1 MSSIAGMTPTGRKLI
16 GPASDLIE
24 VEDEDGVVLTALIY
38 HSDWRQH
45 PAITDALGV
54 IIGFLESPLVTGL
67 VELVGHEPEEGVFLY
82 PTGSVRSVAEVVRM
96 LSDRGER
103 GGIRAGLELMYTAG
117 QILVE
122 GAESGESQG
131 VYSHGGLT
139 PRRVMIKEDGQVMVI
154 GYGLPQVEI
163 LQFHAN
169 PSQVPREDSFRYCP
183 PERIQARPEDLSSD
197 LFGLA
202 LIAFEMMT
210 GKPVYDG
217 LVNDIRQ
224 QAARGEGSRRLF
236 RFREVLPEPV
246 RNLMTKVLRPDAEA
260 RYPDGEAF
268 LTDVHTLLS
277 DRSVP
282 GPSLLDLMEELQS
295 DKRRTG
301 ETLQQ
306 GSTQMVSAD
315 DLRSQLG
322 GAPPQ
327 PAAAE
332 EPGGGG
338 AWTTRPNR
346 GPAGAE
352 AVEPAAVSPPA
363 PSEPIAGDDDEAPPE
378 AVVEPPE
385 DTPKRW
391 SKVRRQVRRVRRT
404 TEALAPSAKDE
415 DSTVDPPEELP
426 PVVEM
431 AAPPANPESPHP
443 PAVPAPPQVPAKSRR
458 PVRKKAT
465 PPVLETPPVVAPPQ
479 VPAQEY
485 VGNSATDLLK
495 QIRGR
500 GKEFPAHRKLSEH
513 PTAMFNRSK
522 MVEVL
527 DDASEDD
534 GATVMMTPA
543 QLREKLAANLGESEE
558 KKFEG
563 PSKGVTAPSAG
574 GGEDA
579 VLQLIAPDGSR
590 HSVPVCKG
598 RSVAAVVA
606 QTVGDSVPFP
616 LDQTGALEGWYRLE
630 VDGKRVA
637 PDLEATTLARQTCRL
652 VWVPA
657 ATRLVEVCVNSGGKD
672 VRFSNPMNTAVPV
685 RSLVAHLQDWLALP
699 PGDWCMHVGGR
710 VLLGEMILN
719 DLADVGELS
728 VELRIRDS

>member
-1 MSSIAGMTPTGRKLI
+1 MSSIAGMTPTGRKMI

-38 HSDWRQH
+38 HSIWRQH

-67 VELVGHEPEEGVFLY
+67 VELVGHEPAEGVFLY

-139 PRRVMIKEDGQVMVI
+139 PRRVMIKSDGQVMVI

-163 LQFHAN
+163 LQFHSN
-169 PSQVPREDSFRYCP
+169 PLQVPREDSFRYCP

-202 LIAFEMMT
+202 LIAFELMT

-236 RFREVLPEPV
+236 RFREVLPEGV
-246 RNLMTKVLRPDAEA
+246 RNLLTKVLRPDVDA
-260 RYPDGEAF
+260 RYSDGEAF

-282 GPSLLDLMEELQS
+282 GPSLLDLMDELQS

-301 ETLQQ
+301 EVLQQ

-322 GAPPQ
+322 GAPEPSERSVE
-327 PAAAE
+327 PAE
-332 EPGGGG
+332 DV
-338 AWTTRPNR
+338 AWTPRPNR
-346 GPAGAE
+346 SPAATE
-352 AVEPAAVSPPA
+352 SPEPAERPPLASPQPPA
-363 PSEPIAGDDDEAPPE
+363 PEEMPGEAAVELTDDN
-378 AVVEPPE
+378 
-385 DTPKRW
+385 PKRW
-391 SKVRRQVRRVRRT
+391 SKVRRQVRRVRRST
-404 TEALAPSAKDE
+404 GDLPRSVE
-415 DSTVDPPEELP
+415 DTNAEPDPEPPEDLS

-431 AAPPANPESPHP
+431 VPLPASPVSVPP
-443 PAVPAPPQVPAKSRR
+443 PAVPAPPKMPSRGRR
-458 PVRKKAT
+458 PVRKKADSPDQLT
-465 PPVLETPPVVAPPQ
+465 PI
-479 VPAQEY
+479 VPSTVTSAGY

-495 QIRGR
+495 QIRSR
-500 GKEFPAHRKLSEH
+500 GEELPAKRKLSEH
-513 PTAMFNRSK
+513 PTAMFNRSE

-543 QLREKLAANLGESEE
+543 QLREKLSANLQESED

-563 PSKGVTAPSAG
+563 PSQGVTAPSTAEV
-574 GGEDA
+574 EDA
-579 VLQLIAPDGSR
+579 VLQMITPDGSR
-590 HSVPVCKG
+590 HSVAVRRG
-598 RSVAAVVA
+598 SSVAAVVA
-606 QTVGDSVPFP
+606 QTVGDSVPYP
-616 LDQTGALEGWYRLE
+616 LDQTGTLEGWYRLE
-630 VDGKRVA
+630 VDGQRIA
-637 PDLEATTLARQTCRL
+637 PEMDAATLARRTCRL
-652 VWVPA
+652 VWVA
-657 ATRLVEVCVNSGGKD
+657 AETRLVEVCVNTGGKD

-685 RSLVAHLQDWLALP
+685 RSLVAHLLDWLALP
-699 PGDWCMHVGGR
+699 PGDWCMHVGER
-710 VLLGEMILN
+710 VLLGEMTLN
-719 DLADVGELS
+719 DLAEDGELTL
-728 VELRIRDS
+728 ELRVRDS

>member
-1 MSSIAGMTPTGRKLI
+1 MSSIAGMNPTGRKMI

-24 VEDEDGVVLTALIY
+24 VEDEDGVVLTALVY
-38 HSDWRQH
+38 HSNWQQH

-67 VELVGHEPEEGVFLY
+67 VELVGHEPAEGVFLY

-96 LSDRGER
+96 LADRGER

-139 PRRVMIKEDGQVMVI
+139 PRRVMIKSDGQVMVI

-163 LQFHAN
+163 LQFHTD

-202 LIAFEMMT
+202 LIAFELMT

-236 RFREVLPEPV
+236 RFREVLPEGV

-282 GPSLLDLMEELQS
+282 GPSLLDLMSELQS

-301 ETLQQ
+301 EVLQQ

-322 GAPPQ
+322 GPPQ
-327 PAAAE
+327 PSEAAVEA
-332 EPGGGG
+332 GG
-338 AWTTRPNR
+338 AETWTSRPDR
-346 GPAGAE
+346 GPA
-352 AVEPAAVSPPA
+352 PAADA
-363 PSEPIAGDDDEAPPE
+363 ALEDAPPE
-378 AVVEPPE
+378 PLAVAEQEPPETVSESRE

-391 SKVRRQVRRVRRT
+391 SKVRRQVRRVRRS
-404 TEALAPSAKDE
+404 TEESAPVVRDE
-415 DSTVDPPEELP
+415 ESSMAPPEELS
-426 PVVEM
+426 PVAEV
-431 AAPPANPESPHP
+431 APPP
-443 PAVPAPPQVPAKSRR
+443 PAVPAPPQMPAKRRR
-458 PVRKKAT
+458 PVRNKAD
-465 PPVLETPPVVAPPQ
+465 PPVQAQPRVAAPPT
-479 VPAQEY
+479 VPSPDY

-500 GKEFPAHRKLSEH
+500 GETSPAKRKLSEH
-513 PTAMFNRSK
+513 PTAMFNRSD

-527 DDASEDD
+527 DDASEDG

-543 QLREKLAANLGESEE
+543 QLREKLAANLEESED

-563 PSKGVTAPSAG
+563 RSKGVTAPSPAAD
-574 GGEDA
+574 EDT
-579 VLQLIAPDGSR
+579 VLQVIAPDGSR
-590 HSVPVCKG
+590 HSVPVCRG

-606 QTVGDSVPFP
+606 QTVGDSVPYP
-616 LDQTGALEGWYRLE
+616 LDQTGSLEGWYRLE
-630 VDGKRVA
+630 VDGNPIA
-637 PDLEATTLARQTCRL
+637 PDLDAATLARRTCRL

-657 ATRLVEVCVNSGGKD
+657 DTRLVEVCVNTGGKD
-672 VRFSNPMNTAVPV
+672 VRFSNLMNTAVPV
-685 RSLVAHLQDWLALP
+685 RSLVAHLREWLALP
-699 PGDWCMHVGGR
+699 PGDWCMHVGDR
-710 VLLGEMILN
+710 ILLGEMILD
-719 DLADVGELS
+719 DLAEDGSLT

>member
-1 MSSIAGMTPTGRKLI
+1 
-16 GPASDLIE
+16 

-67 VELVGHEPEEGVFLY
+67 VELVGHVPAEGVFLY

-139 PRRVMIKEDGQVMVI
+139 PRRVMIKADGQVMVI

-183 PERIQARPEDLSSD
+183 PERIQARPEELSSD

-202 LIAFEMMT
+202 LIAFELMT

-236 RFREVLPEPV
+236 RFREVLPEGV

-301 ETLQQ
+301 EVLQQ

-322 GAPPQ
+322 DAPPQ
-327 PAAAE
+327 PARAAE
-332 EPGGGG
+332 TVGGG
-338 AWTTRPNR
+338 AWTPRPNR
-346 GPAGAE
+346 GPAEVEAE
-352 AVEPAAVSPPA
+352 TVEPEADPTPA
-363 PSEPIAGDDDEAPPE
+363 PSEPIADDEEAPPE

-415 DSTVDPPEELP
+415 DATVDPPEELP
-426 PVVEM
+426 PVLEV
-431 AAPPANPESPHP
+431 ALPPANPESPPP
-443 PAVPAPPQVPAKSRR
+443 PAVPAPPQVPAKGRR

-465 PPVLETPPVVAPPQ
+465 PPVLETPPVVAPPK
-479 VPAQEY
+479 VPAQDY

-500 GKEFPAHRKLSEH
+500 GEDFPAQRKLSEH

-534 GATVMMTPA
+534 GATVMMTPS

-574 GGEDA
+574 VVEDA
-579 VLQLIAPDGSR
+579 VLQLITPDGSR

-606 QTVGDSVPFP
+606 QTVGDSVPYP

-630 VDGKRVA
+630 VDGERVA
-637 PDLEATTLARQTCRL
+637 PDLEAITLARQTCRL

-657 ATRLVEVCVNSGGKD
+657 DTRLVEVCVNSGGKD

-710 VLLGEMILN
+710 ILLGEMILN
-719 DLADVGELS
+719 DLAEVGELS